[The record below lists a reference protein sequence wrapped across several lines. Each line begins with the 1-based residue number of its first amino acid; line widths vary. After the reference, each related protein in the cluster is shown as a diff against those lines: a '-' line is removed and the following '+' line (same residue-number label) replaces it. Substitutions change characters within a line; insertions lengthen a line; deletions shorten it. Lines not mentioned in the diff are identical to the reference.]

1 MSNRLKE
8 LKRLIDEQRQ
18 ILLVLG
24 STQRKDSLTSRL
36 VVEKSQELDE
46 LIMEYLQL
54 KGDGKLDTQDKRVV
68 EN

>member
-54 KGDGKLDTQDKRVV
+54 KGNEKTGHSR
-68 EN
+68 